1 MALLLWFKDLSYSIG
16 EIVNSKIFGSE
27 MITIFSAGI
36 GIALIVPIA
45 SWINAYYLV
54 RSREKVLNRP

>member
-54 RSREKVLNRP
+54 RSRDKRIK